1 MESEEDAT
9 CCRICASTQS
19 RCSKTCMNIVSMAN
33 RAVGAIGARAWW
45 SWRRGRGEI
54 FESATGETAEEK
66 RRLYFFFCVGKA
78 VGFCVVWDWMAQ
90 MLCVGVRCWRQN
102 KRKVFLALYLRCSRK
117 FKNVNIHYYK
127 LSKKS

>member
-54 FESATGETAEEK
+54 YESATGETAEEK
-66 RRLYFFFCVGKA
+66 RRLYFFF
-78 VGFCVVWDWMAQ
+78 FVWEKRWDFVW
-90 MLCVGVRCWRQN
+90 CEIEWPRCF
-102 KRKVFLALYLRCSRK
+102 V
-117 FKNVNIHYYK
+117 
-127 LSKKS
+127 